1 MLGKEAA
8 KRQVQKVPE
17 AFKGQPGKGAIWGK
31 LFLAHGL
38 AGTGSRS
45 PGDQTQ
51 EGFGDNMAPASHSE
65 MRALST
71 SPNVLDPNHLPP
83 CKKREGT

>member
-1 MLGKEAA
+1 MA

-31 LFLAHGL
+31 LFLAHSL
-38 AGTGSRS
+38 ARTGGRS

-51 EGFGDNMAPASHSE
+51 EGFGDNRAPSS
-65 MRALST
+65 
-71 SPNVLDPNHLPP
+71 
-83 CKKREGT
+83 